1 MTSITLQTASPRE
14 VTVLTNDFID
24 NYMPRA
30 NGEFVKV
37 YIHLLRLLSDGTTPF
52 SLEQMADHFF
62 CTERDILRA
71 LKYWEKEKL
80 LILNCQDSG
89 EISCIT
95 LTEPKKQNKNSI
107 LPAPEPTPDST
118 PASVSSLTPDRVKE
132 LKQNDEIVQLLYIT
146 EQYLGKTLTPTE
158 VKKIMFFYDELHF
171 SPDLIEYL
179 IEYSVSRGHK
189 SIRYIE
195 TVALA
200 WAKEGISTVT
210 MAKETNSQY
219 NREYYIILKAM
230 GISGRTCRK

>member
-37 YIHLLRLLSDGTTPF
+37 YIYLLRLLSDGTTPF

-62 CTERDILRA
+62 CTEIDILRA

-95 LTEPKKQNKNSI
+95 LTEPKKQNKNSAFI
-107 LPAPEPTPDST
+107 
-118 PASVSSLTPDRVKE
+118 
-132 LKQNDEIVQLLYIT
+132 I
-146 EQYLGKTLTPTE
+146 TLTNE
-158 VKKIMFFYDELHF
+158 
-171 SPDLIEYL
+171 
-179 IEYSVSRGHK
+179 
-189 SIRYIE
+189 
-195 TVALA
+195 
-200 WAKEGISTVT
+200 
-210 MAKETNSQY
+210 
-219 NREYYIILKAM
+219 KA
-230 GISGRTCRK
+230 

>member
-95 LTEPKKQNKNSI
+95 LTEPKKQNKNDKLEKDRNAPVFFLFLIHHIISSI
-107 LPAPEPTPDST
+107 LMYKKYTYSNT
-118 PASVSSLTPDRVKE
+118 
-132 LKQNDEIVQLLYIT
+132 IFLYHT
-146 EQYLGKTLTPTE
+146 S
-158 VKKIMFFYDELHF
+158 F
-171 SPDLIEYL
+171 
-179 IEYSVSRGHK
+179 
-189 SIRYIE
+189 
-195 TVALA
+195 
-200 WAKEGISTVT
+200 
-210 MAKETNSQY
+210 
-219 NREYYIILKAM
+219 IIIIIA
-230 GISGRTCRK
+230 

>member
-89 EISCIT
+89 
-95 LTEPKKQNKNSI
+95 
-107 LPAPEPTPDST
+107 
-118 PASVSSLTPDRVKE
+118 
-132 LKQNDEIVQLLYIT
+132 
-146 EQYLGKTLTPTE
+146 
-158 VKKIMFFYDELHF
+158 
-171 SPDLIEYL
+171 
-179 IEYSVSRGHK
+179 
-189 SIRYIE
+189 
-195 TVALA
+195 
-200 WAKEGISTVT
+200 
-210 MAKETNSQY
+210 
-219 NREYYIILKAM
+219 
-230 GISGRTCRK
+230 

>member
-1 MTSITLQTASPRE
+1 MSGQRRNFLYYPDRTKKAE
-14 VTVLTNDFID
+14 VKIPSCL
-24 NYMPRA
+24 
-30 NGEFVKV
+30 
-37 YIHLLRLLSDGTTPF
+37 HLNL
-52 SLEQMADHFF
+52 
-62 CTERDILRA
+62 
-71 LKYWEKEKL
+71 
-80 LILNCQDSG
+80 
-89 EISCIT
+89 
-95 LTEPKKQNKNSI
+95 
-107 LPAPEPTPDST
+107 TPDSAL
-118 PASVSSLTPDRVKE
+118 ASVSSLTPDRVKE

-219 NREYYIILKAM
+219 NREILHHPESYGDQRPK
-230 GISGRTCRK
+230 SCRK